1 MIFRAFVVLLSS
13 IFFAGC
19 ASTTLAPETSSGIQ
33 KGKVATAAYT
43 VDKKIH
49 YEEMVYKVL
58 YNETRTQQA
67 VFEDFWDI
75 DKAHTDLLT
84 LALKNLD
91 LDASPGL
98 TALSEETR
106 AQLEKNIKL
115 SLEAAKQGGPEPFK
129 LENTTR
135 STLIGAGYD
144 YLVLLRTSNI
154 MVTTTSM
161 IDSATVWLPSS
172 LIVLDLEENR
182 QAYNEAL
189 IIQSLASYEESVR
202 ELEDND
208 LALIRKAT
216 QKQLAEG
223 LEKRMGDI
231 LAIETSL

>member
-1 MIFRAFVVLLSS
+1 MIFRVFVVLLSS

-33 KGKVATAAYT
+33 QGKIATAAYT

-58 YNETRTQQA
+58 YNETRTQEA

-84 LALKNLD
+84 QALNNLD
-91 LDASPGL
+91 LDASAGL

-106 AQLEKNIKL
+106 AQLEKNIEL
-115 SLEAAKQGGPEPFK
+115 SLEAAKQGEPEPFK

-135 STLIGAGYD
+135 STLMGAGYD

-161 IDSATVWLPSS
+161 IDSATIWLPSS
-172 LIVLDLEENR
+172 LIVLDLEENG

-189 IIQSLASYEESVR
+189 IIQSLANYEESVR
-202 ELEDND
+202 ELEDNN
-208 LALIRKAT
+208 LALIQKAT

-223 LEKRMGDI
+223 LEKRMADI
-231 LAIETSL
+231 LAIETSF

>member
-1 MIFRAFVVLLSS
+1 
-13 IFFAGC
+13 
-19 ASTTLAPETSSGIQ
+19 
-33 KGKVATAAYT
+33 
-43 VDKKIH
+43 
-49 YEEMVYKVL
+49 
-58 YNETRTQQA
+58 
-67 VFEDFWDI
+67 
-75 DKAHTDLLT
+75 
-84 LALKNLD
+84 
-91 LDASPGL
+91 
-98 TALSEETR
+98 
-106 AQLEKNIKL
+106 
-115 SLEAAKQGGPEPFK
+115 
-129 LENTTR
+129 
-135 STLIGAGYD
+135 
-144 YLVLLRTSNI
+144 

>member
-33 KGKVATAAYT
+33 QGKVATAAYT
-43 VDKKIH
+43 VDKTIH

-75 DKAHTDLLT
+75 DMAHTDLLT
-84 LALKNLD
+84 LALNNLD
-91 LDASPGL
+91 LDASPSSA
-98 TALSEETR
+98 ALSEETQ

-115 SLEAAKQGGPEPFK
+115 SLETAREGEPEPFK

-135 STLIGAGYD
+135 SNLVDAGYD
-144 YLVLLRTSNI
+144 YLVLLQTSNI
-154 MVTTTSM
+154 MVKTTSM
-161 IDSATVWLPSS
+161 IDSATIWLPSS

-182 QAYNEAL
+182 QAYNEAF

-202 ELEDND
+202 ELEDNN
-208 LALIRKAT
+208 LALIREAT

-223 LEKRMGDI
+223 LEKRMADI
-231 LAIETSL
+231 LAIETTR